1 MLGLPDLILVI
12 NNNIH
17 CCQAS
22 QICHHR
28 LVSTID
34 LLFTNLSNSTECFRK
49 GNKSRSYFLE
59 TILFYSW
66 TKHSTFLLSV
76 FRINKF
82 LSPSNAF
89 FINWWKWLFR
99 QMAYLRKV
107 VTFITLGKQP
117 SALIGSGRYCNFPI
131 TCGVFVTYYFSYYI
145 VLPVQ

>member
-1 MLGLPDLILVI
+1 MELCFTIRTCDLLGLPDLILVI

-59 TILFYSW
+59 TILFYNW
-66 TKHSTFLLSV
+66 TKHSTFLLPV

-82 LSPSNAF
+82 LSPLNAF

-117 SALIGSGRYCNFPI
+117 SALIGVGGTQI
-131 TCGVFVTYYFSYYI
+131 
-145 VLPVQ
+145 L

>member
-1 MLGLPDLILVI
+1 MSWGFVLPYKHVTCSVCLIWLILVI
-12 NNNIH
+12 NNNTH

-34 LLFTNLSNSTECFRK
+34 LLFTNLSSSTECFRK

-59 TILFYSW
+59 MILFYNW
-66 TKHSTFLLSV
+66 IKHSTFLLPV

-89 FINWWKWLFR
+89 FINWWKWLLR

-117 SALIGSGRYCNFPI
+117 SALIGGGRHPD
-131 TCGVFVTYYFSYYI
+131 I
-145 VLPVQ
+145 VISL